1 MSLPSKTYAV
11 RLPEPLAARFRTLI
25 AEFDL
30 QPSTVLK
37 LLLKQQLEK
46 SLEEQKAVVLSQIQK
61 GKPVKIHRVENRMG
75 NNSNHRIV

>member
-1 MSLPSKTYAV
+1 MSLPSKTFAV
-11 RLPEPLAARFRTLI
+11 RLPEPLATRLQALI

-61 GKPVKIHRVENRMG
+61 GKPAKIHRIENRMG
-75 NNSNHRIV
+75 NNSNHRVV